1 MEHEIKAIRGVIERK
16 CAERMKGMTVKI
28 GNVIENKNGL
38 HVITQITNGTVAD
51 TEKLEDYIAR
61 NALAQEDG
69 EWKTI
74 NEVIKERSDMYLK
87 SGIEI
92 IKDY

>member
-1 MEHEIKAIRGVIERK
+1 
-16 CAERMKGMTVKI
+16 MKGMTVKI

-61 NALAQEDG
+61 NALVQEDG

>member
-1 MEHEIKAIRGVIERK
+1 
-16 CAERMKGMTVKI
+16 MTVKI